1 MSKISVGLIVLKI
14 MPLESSLARRDK
26 RLSDGNVEAAVVKLT
41 DTFSN
46 PDIPCIEN
54 KIVFKVV
61 QEKLRLLNNYKSCR
75 ASKLRNLS
83 LSLTLPK

>member
-26 RLSDGNVEAAVVKLT
+26 RLSDGNLAAGLKLLLFKIEMSVTKLT

-46 PDIPCIEN
+46 PDIPFIEN
-54 KIVFKVV
+54 KIVFKIVGARKIEIA
-61 QEKLRLLNNYKSCR
+61 QKLQ
-75 ASKLRNLS
+75 KL
-83 LSLTLPK
+83 